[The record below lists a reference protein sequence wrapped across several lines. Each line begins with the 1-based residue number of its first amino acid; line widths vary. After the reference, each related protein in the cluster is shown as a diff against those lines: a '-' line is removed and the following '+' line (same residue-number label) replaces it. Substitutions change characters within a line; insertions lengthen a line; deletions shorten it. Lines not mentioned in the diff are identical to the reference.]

1 MRISPRLTRPLQNKL
16 APLACLLL
24 WQLAH
29 PAAGQLE
36 AGDLPAAA
44 TGEALIFETNV
55 LPLLREN
62 CLRCHGEKKKK
73 GGLDL
78 RSVESALRG
87 GESGEALIPGKPDE
101 SLIIELISKGE
112 MPPGKK
118 TRLEPAG
125 QKLIRSWIEGGA
137 RSLKHPQGAPRER
150 KVTEHDI
157 TPLLLLRCTVCH
169 GGRKKEGELD
179 LRTRESML
187 KGGKSGPAMIPGK
200 PDESLMI
207 KKIRAGDM
215 PPARKLVVVSV
226 KFMRPNE
233 LELLERWIK
242 AGAPPAERTGEPPDQ
257 ASSIEEKDR
266 EFWSFR
272 QLEKTKTPEPENKDR
287 VRNPVDAF
295 IETRLEKAGL
305 RLAPTAERLTLLRRA
320 SFDLLGLPPRP
331 EDVEAWLADDKPGAW
346 ERLVDRL
353 LESPRYGER
362 WGRHWLDVAGYSDSE
377 GGQHADRIRPQNWR
391 YRDYVIQAFND
402 DKPYDQFLLE
412 QLAGDELADYRSP
425 EGVTDE
431 VYSNLVA
438 TAFLRQSVD
447 GTYAN
452 ITNFVPDRLEVIDD
466 AIETIGSSL
475 LGLTLHCARCH
486 SHKFDPI
493 PQRDY
498 YRLAATFKGA
508 LDEHDWLKPDG
519 DASSGRYLSVLPESK
534 LAKWKAEK
542 AAVDAQVD
550 RLRKELAE
558 KRKKRSA
565 ELGIAPGE
573 LEKKDAAFKKTVD
586 SANERIKGLEEKKPE
601 KPLVRALWD
610 RGTPSPTY
618 LLKRGSYLTSGR
630 PVSAGVLSALSEQG
644 KPFRPA
650 PPWKG
655 AASTGR
661 RLAFARWLTS
671 PKHPLTARVMVNRI
685 WKHHFGRGI
694 VSTLDNFGKT
704 GARPTHPG
712 LLDWL
717 ASRFIEDGWSI
728 KKMHR
733 LLMSSA
739 AYRQSSVV
747 SALQEESDPDNR
759 LFSRMPL
766 ARMEAEVVRDSIL
779 SIAGRL
785 DLTPF
790 GAADGVEKRAD
801 GLVTSKTRTGKDSD
815 GWRRS
820 IYVLQRRTQ
829 RLTILDNFDL
839 PQMNPNC
846 TQRNESVVAPQA
858 LHLLNNKRI
867 HQLAGIFAARVLE
880 EAGTEEE
887 KQVRRAY
894 LLAASRPPE
903 KAELE
908 SALAGLKALEKK
920 WLAQEKEAEQGD
932 ASRRALENFCH
943 ALINSASFLYI
954 D

>member
-1 MRISPRLTRPLQNKL
+1 MSSTRDGRGRRVGR
-16 APLACLLL
+16 ACLILYGL
-24 WQLAH
+24 FCSCCTLQAAEEAISEV
-29 PAAGQLE
+29 PAKTLE
-36 AGDLPAAA
+36 
-44 TGEALIFETNV
+44 FEKDV
-55 LPLLREN
+55 LPVLREN
-62 CLRCHGEKKKK
+62 CLRCHGEKKQK
-73 GGLDL
+73 GELDL
-78 RSVESALRG
+78 RTAAGILRG
-87 GESGEALIPGKPDE
+87 GKSGEVIIPGKPGE
-101 SLIIELISKGE
+101 SRLFELISKGE

-118 TRLEPAG
+118 TRLNPAK
-125 QKLIRSWIEGGA
+125 QNLIRSWIEGGA
-137 RSLKHPQGAPRER
+137 RSKEHPGGAPSER

-157 TPLLLLRCTVCH
+157 TPLLMLRCTVCH
-169 GGRKKEGELD
+169 GARKREAELD

-187 KGGKSGPAMIPGK
+187 KGGKSGPAMVPGK
-200 PDESLMI
+200 PGESLMI
-207 KKIRAGDM
+207 KKIRAGAM

-233 LELLERWIK
+233 LKMLERWIE
-242 AGAPPAERTGEPPDQ
+242 AGAPPAETVEAPPTEDPLVD
-257 ASSIEEKDR
+257 EEDR
-266 EFWSFR
+266 RFWSFSP
-272 QLEKTKTPEPENKDR
+272 LKKTTVPEPGEKER
-287 VRNPVDAF
+287 IRNPVDAF

-305 RLAPTAERLTLLRRA
+305 RLAPDAGRLTLLRRA
-320 SFDLLGLPPRP
+320 CFDLLGLPPRL
-331 EDVEAWLADDKPGAW
+331 EDIETWLADDKPGAW
-346 ERLVDRL
+346 GRLVDRL

-362 WGRHWLDVAGYSDSE
+362 WGRHWLDLAGYSDSE

-391 YRDYVIQAFND
+391 YRDYVIRSFNS

-412 QLAGDELADYRSP
+412 QLAGDELADYRDP
-425 EGVTDE
+425 EGLEQE

-519 DASSGRYLSVLPESK
+519 DADSGRYLPLISK
-534 LAKWKAEK
+534 SLFEKWNSRTAAIDKEVRKLREALEEK
-542 AAVDAQVD
+542 
-550 RLRKELAE
+550 K
-558 KRKKRSA
+558 KKRSA
-565 ELGIAPGE
+565 ELGIAPRE
-573 LEKKDAAFKKTVD
+573 LEEKDAEFKKAVD
-586 SANERIKGLEEKKPE
+586 NTNERIKSIEKKKPA

-618 LLKRGSYLTSGR
+618 LLKRGNYLTPGR
-630 PVSAGVLSALSEQG
+630 LVQPGVIGALAEKG
-644 KPFRPA
+644 KPFKPT

-671 PKHPLTARVMVNRI
+671 PNHPLTARVIVNRI
-685 WKHHFGRGI
+685 WKHHFGHGI
-694 VSTLDNFGKT
+694 VSTMGNFGKT
-704 GARPTHPG
+704 GARPTDPD

-717 ASRFIEDGWSI
+717 AGRFIEDGWSI

-733 LLMSSA
+733 LMMTSTT
-739 AYRQSSVV
+739 YRQSSLV
-747 SALQEESDPDNR
+747 SSLQEKNDPENR

-766 ARMEAEVVRDSIL
+766 ARMEAEVLRDSIL

-790 GAADGVEKRAD
+790 GPADGVEKRGD
-801 GLVTSKTRTGKDSD
+801 GLVTSNTRTGNDTD

-880 EAGTEEE
+880 EAGDDENR
-887 KQVRRAY
+887 QIRRAY
-894 LLAASRPPE
+894 LLAVSRPPGE
-903 KAELE
+903 QELQ
-908 SALAGLKALEKK
+908 SALAGLQGLRKK
-920 WLAQEKEAEQGD
+920 WLEEGEGKAP
-932 ASRRALENFCH
+932 ASRRALENLCH

>member
-1 MRISPRLTRPLQNKL
+1 MRNFRVISIPLQSGL
-16 APLACLLL
+16 TALTSLVLCLIFF
-24 WQLAH
+24 
-29 PAAGQLE
+29 PAGAQAE
-36 AGDLPAAA
+36 DDNPA
-44 TGEALIFETNV
+44 TERPEEALTFKKIYATLDN
-55 LPLLREN
+55 N
-62 CLRCHGEKKKK
+62 SCLRCHNEKKRK

-78 RSVESALRG
+78 TTAASVLQG
-87 GESGEALIPGKPDE
+87 GESGPAIIPGQPDK
-101 SLIIELISKGE
+101 SLMIQLISKGE

-118 TRLEPAG
+118 FGRVAPSGVKRLRA
-125 QKLIRSWIEGGA
+125 WIKDGA
-137 RSLKHPQGAPRER
+137 RSREHPEGAPVAR
-150 KVTEHDI
+150 KVTEHQI
-157 TPLLLLRCTVCH
+157 TPIFLLRCTVCH
-169 GGRKKEGELD
+169 GGRKKEAGLD
-179 LRTRESML
+179 LRSRESMI
-187 KGGKSGPAMIPGK
+187 KGGKSGPAMVPGK
-200 PDESLMI
+200 PDESLI
-207 KKIRAGDM
+207 VRKIRAAEM
-215 PPARKLVVVSV
+215 PPARKLVEVSV
-226 KFMRPNE
+226 KFMRPSE
-233 LELLERWIK
+233 LQLLEGWIR
-242 AGAPPAERTGEPPDQ
+242 AGAPEKAKEPPERNPVVD
-257 ASSIEEKDR
+257 EKDR
-266 EFWSFR
+266 DFWSFR
-272 QLEKTKTPEPENKDR
+272 PLQKIKIPEPKKKER
-287 VRNPVDAF
+287 IRNPVDSF
-295 IETRLEKAGL
+295 IEARMEKAGL
-305 RLAPTAERLTLLRRA
+305 QLAPDAGRLTLLRRA

-331 EDVEAWLADDKPGAW
+331 EDIEAWLADDKPGAW

-391 YRDYVIQAFND
+391 YRDYVIRSFNE
-402 DKPYDQFLLE
+402 DKPYDRFLLE
-412 QLAGDELADYRSP
+412 QLAGDELADYRGP
-425 EGVTDE
+425 EGVSDK
-431 VYSNLVA
+431 VYSNLIA

-452 ITNFVPDRLEVIDD
+452 ITNFVPDRLEVIDN
-466 AIETIGSSL
+466 AIETVGSSL

-508 LDEHDWLKPDG
+508 LDEHDWLKPNG
-519 DASSGRYLSVLPESK
+519 DAGSGRYLSVLPESI
-534 LAKWKAEK
+534 LAKWKTES
-542 AAVDAQVD
+542 AAIVAQVD
-550 RLRKELAE
+550 QLRKELAE
-558 KRKKRSA
+558 KRKKRSS
-565 ELGIAPGE
+565 ELGVAPGE
-573 LEKKDAAFKKTVD
+573 LEKKDADFKKAVD
-586 SANERIKGLEEKKPE
+586 SANERIKELEKKKPE

-618 LLKRGSYLTSGR
+618 LLKRGSYLTPGR
-630 PVSAGVLSALSEQG
+630 PVKAGVLSALSEKG
-644 KPFRPA
+644 KPFRPT
-650 PPWKG
+650 PPWEG

-671 PKHPLTARVMVNRI
+671 PNHPLTARVMVNRI

-694 VSTLDNFGKT
+694 VNTLDNFGKT

-733 LLMSSA
+733 LLMSSS

-747 SALQEESDPDNR
+747 SALQEKKDPENR

-766 ARMEAEVVRDSIL
+766 TRMEAEVVRDSIL
-779 SIAGRL
+779 SVAGRL

-790 GAADGVEKRAD
+790 GTADAVEKRGD
-801 GLVTSKTRTGKDSD
+801 GLVTSKTRTGKESD

-846 TQRNESVVAPQA
+846 TERNESVVAPQA

-880 EAGTEEE
+880 EAGPEKE

-903 KAELE
+903 KEELE
-908 SALAGLKALEKK
+908 SALAGLEALEKK
-920 WLAQEKEAEQGD
+920 WLAQEKAGEEST